1 MIIRV
6 HVYGNKYKGCKLGS
20 VRCRKDPNQDRTNK
34 VTNGKGARP
43 CPTGVIS

>member
-34 VTNGKGARP
+34 VTNGKGHGHVRR
-43 CPTGVIS
+43 GVIS